1 MTQFIKQH
9 ATKAFELPKKQTEA
23 EDAEEAA
30 AIEKAAAEEAA
41 SALEVRAL
49 LCRLLSTCS

>member
-9 ATKAFELPKKQTEA
+9 ASKSFELPKKQTEA

-30 AIEKAAAEEAA
+30 EVEKAEAEAAE
-41 SALEVRAL
+41 SAVEVR
-49 LCRLLSTCS
+49 TP